1 MTLFDTPY
9 TVQVALDV
17 PLDRCFDYTTSA
29 ALAIGQRVVVPF
41 GPRQLCGV
49 VMGPGSLEPPVK
61 LRPIQTV
68 LDDLPPLPTAWL
80 DLVKFASDYYLYP
93 LGATLFTALPTRLRQ
108 PKAWQAKTD
117 PIYRLTEA
125 GKLSAHCSTRAP
137 RQQALLDV
145 LRQQPLSLSHA
156 KQHYPTAA
164 KLLEK
169 WQGQGWVSVVDTATG
184 ETPPLVIGPQPT
196 LTTAQT
202 DVVQALQQTATGFSV
217 TLLHGI
223 TGSGKTEVYLRRIA
237 EVLAQGKQVLV
248 LVPEI
253 SLTPQLEA
261 RFRHRFPHTP
271 MVSLHSQL
279 AEGERAQAWVAAW
292 QHQAQL
298 VIGTR
303 LAVFTPLPALGLIII
318 DEEHDSSFKQQE
330 GLRYSARDLA
340 VWRARQTQIPIV
352 LGSATPSLETL
363 ANVQSGRYRYLAL
376 NQRASGAPLP
386 NVQLVDIRQ
395 QPLDAGLSPPALAA
409 INHRLQQGQ
418 LSLVYV
424 NRRGYAPALACGE
437 CGWLAACPC
446 CSARLVWHK
455 PQQRLRC
462 HHCGHQQQIPPAC
475 PSCGNVDLRP
485 LGQGTQRLEE
495 ALQQHFPHARI
506 ARIDRDTMQRKSG
519 WDALLGKIARHEL
532 DILVGTQML
541 AKGHD
546 FPALSLVVVL
556 NADGALYSASYR
568 ASETLFAELT
578 QVAGRAGRADKRG
591 EVLIQTQ
598 LPQDRLYQALVK
610 HDFQGYT
617 QHLLQERQQL
627 GWPPYCYQALLRA
640 DAPQLA
646 TALAFLE
653 QIYQDWHTQGEV
665 YLFPP
670 QPAAMTRLA
679 NRERAHL
686 LWQAEHRNPL
696 RAVMQALRPH
706 LAQYARA
713 YGHGLRWSLEID
725 PWEA

>member
-17 PLDRCFDYTTSA
+17 PLDRCFDYIA
-29 ALAIGQRVVVPF
+29 PAPLPIGQRVVVPF

-49 VMGPGSLEPPVK
+49 VMGAGSLEPPAK

-108 PKAWQAKTD
+108 AKAWQVKTD

-156 KQHYPTAA
+156 KQHYPTAT

-169 WQGQGWVSVVDTATG
+169 WRGQGWVSVEDTATG
-184 ETPPLVIGPQPT
+184 EIPPLALGPQLS

-202 DVVQALQQTATGFSV
+202 EVVQALQQTATGFSV

-292 QHQAQL
+292 QQQAQL

-303 LAVFTPLPALGLIII
+303 LAVFTPLPALGLIVI

-340 VWRARQTQIPIV
+340 VWRARQTDIPIV

-386 NVQLVDIRQ
+386 TVQLVDVRQ

-409 INHRLQQGQ
+409 ISHRLQQHE

-462 HHCGHQQQIPPAC
+462 HHCGHQQRIPPAC

-495 ALQQHFPHARI
+495 VLQQHFPAARI

-519 WDALLGKIARHEL
+519 WDELLGKIARHEL

-617 QHLLQERQQL
+617 QYLLQERQQL

-653 QIYQDWHTQGEV
+653 QIYQDWHTQGEA

-686 LWQAEHRNPL
+686 LWQAEHRNQL
-696 RAVMQALRPH
+696 RTVMQALRPH

-713 YGHGLRWSLEID
+713 YGQGLRWSLEID